1 MLLPLLEEAC
11 PEVLIALREA
21 GIPEKE
27 WLAPKAP
34 GYRQE
39 LFDALEADD
48 RIAWYL
54 WAGPFDAAVTAAS
67 VERWSHA
74 PRLPDAFKGFASYY
88 IGDLR
93 RRTPKA
99 PARRFQEAEE
109 EAGYGEE

>member
-54 WAGPFDAAVTAAS
+54 WAGPFDAVTAAS
-67 VERWSHA
+67 VERWSHHG
-74 PRLPDAFKGFASYY
+74 RSGSILPFK
-88 IGDLR
+88 IGRSGSIEL
-93 RRTPKA
+93 TSVV
-99 PARRFQEAEE
+99 
-109 EAGYGEE
+109 